1 MGDKITF
8 AENSKAE
15 ALVKRIDEER
25 EKGTISDDLVIYWLK
40 YKIHVQDDKFVYTE
54 YPDYEVEFDDLVQI
68 KDEISYA
75 AVIKKVLEKQKT
87 PLEKMADSMNKPVS
101 EELTP
106 TRDML
111 APTVIMDP
119 VDPNATAQTKEE
131 TTDTVEEP
139 SAPSTVTPEVQT
151 MANKQ
156 VKKPLTLAN
165 KSKANSQAGFAE
177 VIALAVVVL
186 VYVVIIVNLIIRL
199 K

>member
-1 MGDKITF
+1 MKNEITF
-8 AENSKAE
+8 AENSSADIL
-15 ALVKRIDEER
+15 AKRITAELR
-25 EKGTISDDLVIYWLK
+25 NGTISPNLVTYWITDIMYEQDNKFLYKDHPDIEVKYDDLCRISDGITYQIVINEL
-40 YKIHVQDDKFVYTE
+40 E
-54 YPDYEVEFDDLVQI
+54 
-68 KDEISYA
+68 
-75 AVIKKVLEKQKT
+75 EKQKESIKQMENT
-87 PLEKMADSMNKPVS
+87 MNKPAS
-101 EELTP
+101 EDLTP

-119 VDPNATAQTKEE
+119 VDPSATAETKEE
-131 TTDTVEEP
+131 TTDTVEDP
-139 SAPSTVTPEVQT
+139 GAPSTVTPEVQT

>member
-8 AENSKAE
+8 AENSKAK
-15 ALVKRIDEER
+15 ALAKRIDEEL
-25 EKGTISDDLVIYWLK
+25 EKGTISEDLVMYWIK
-40 YKIHVQDDKFVYTE
+40 YKIHNQDDKFVYTE

-87 PLEKMADSMNKPVS
+87 PLEKMADSMNKPAS

>member
-25 EKGTISDDLVIYWLK
+25 EKGTISDDLVIYWLR
-40 YKIHVQDDKFVYTE
+40 YKIHDQDNVFVYNE

-87 PLEKMADSMNKPVS
+87 PLEKMADSVS
-101 EELTP
+101 NPAPTELMG

-119 VDPNATAQTKEE
+119 VDPNATVETKEE

-165 KSKANSQAGFAE
+165 KPKANSQAGFAE

>member
-1 MGDKITF
+1 
-8 AENSKAE
+8 
-15 ALVKRIDEER
+15 
-25 EKGTISDDLVIYWLK
+25 
-40 YKIHVQDDKFVYTE
+40 
-54 YPDYEVEFDDLVQI
+54 
-68 KDEISYA
+68 
-75 AVIKKVLEKQKT
+75 
-87 PLEKMADSMNKPVS
+87 MADSMNKPVS

>member
-8 AENSKAE
+8 AENSKAK
-15 ALVKRIDEER
+15 ALAKRIDEEL
-25 EKGTISDDLVIYWLK
+25 EKGTISEDLVMYWIK
-40 YKIHVQDDKFVYTE
+40 YKIHNQDDKFVYTE

-87 PLEKMADSMNKPVS
+87 PLKKMADSMSNPAS

-131 TTDTVEEP
+131 TTDTVEAP